1 MASGMKK
8 TLWSPDMMSRLLK
21 SRIGVMGVHKTVF
34 RVRSTSTL
42 SHPPQSQK
50 EASSPSQRL
59 PDRKDFSTRVAS
71 DYEIINHAQAVLS
84 ATLAHQPR
92 VLAQEIDLAQAV
104 ASKDKFDKI
113 LLLVNHGDAAVKK
126 NHPLGIS
133 LTGKGVGQALT
144 LSGQTAEFCNH
155 QTGLSP
161 ELVVLAPLGCS
172 IQTALYAFPYS
183 SPAVSVRGVDWIC
196 HGHLV
201 AKGEEPTCVDV
212 LKQNFPGMNFTDAH
226 YGSTL
231 TESQQMDDFMT
242 WLQGRHERIIVVSSS
257 AGWLQSFCN
266 TTLSRGNVSKFSSG
280 EMRAVGISI
289 Y

>member
-1 MASGMKK
+1 
-8 TLWSPDMMSRLLK
+8 
-21 SRIGVMGVHKTVF
+21 
-34 RVRSTSTL
+34 
-42 SHPPQSQK
+42 
-50 EASSPSQRL
+50 L

-126 NHPLGIS
+126 NHPLGIC

-183 SPAVSVRGVDWIC
+183 SPEVSVRGVDWIC

-201 AKGEEPTCVDV
+201 AVGEEPTCIDV

-226 YGSTL
+226 RGRTL
-231 TESQQMDDFMT
+231 TESQQMDDFIT
-242 WLQGRHERIIVVSSS
+242 WLQGRHERIIVGKLQCCWYCLNLLACELIESNNSFHGTSIAVSSS

-266 TTLSRGNVSKFSSG
+266 TALSRGNVPKFSSG
-280 EMRAVGISI
+280 AMRAVGISI